1 MQRWSKWPAASLSD
15 GATREFHREAR
26 EAFLKW
32 SKTELS
38 GPARAYGPWIA
49 HCRAGSEVTLFSE
62 ELPN

>member
-38 GPARAYGPWIA
+38 GPARAYGIA

>member
-38 GPARAYGPWIA
+38 GPARAYGPLIA
-49 HCRAGSEVTLFSE
+49 H
-62 ELPN
+62 